1 MDSVESFGNILISLY
16 STFEPTQRIPLSLC
30 QPVTTL
36 LSSKVRYKLQNGAG
50 HCASAKSNGE
60 RQSSSG
66 KSLQQ
71 QNTASVL
78 AVVFHNSLIL
88 LNDALPVDDILQ
100 QVHVPHACRGSPS
113 GSSTGRRNFES
124 VHHLVTQRC
133 RSSFRWTIRCLFR
146 PCLLHSGVHSRKVSN
161 LSLTSCKKVLQKS
174 IFQEAF
180 RKRMAADLVCRA

>member
-1 MDSVESFGNILISLY
+1 MDSVESSERPKKFV
-16 STFEPTQRIPLSLC
+16 FEPSQRIPLSLC

-78 AVVFHNSLIL
+78 AVVLHNSLIL

-124 VHHLVTQRC
+124 VHHLVPQRC

-161 LSLTSCKKVLQKS
+161 LSLTSCKKRFPGS
-174 IFQEAF
+174 FQEKNGGRPCLQSLTRTTF
-180 RKRMAADLVCRA
+180 Q